1 MLDNLKVKGVAQL
14 SLLDSD
20 GNEKRT
26 VTTSN
31 LVVDTGLN
39 FIVDRMKDDET
50 VMTHMGVGTGTT
62 APTASDTTLETQ
74 LGNRELIETS
84 TVTNNSIL
92 YRSVFEA
99 GDSTGQLTEA
109 AIFNAST
116 GGTMLCRVS
125 FDAIDKQAND
135 SLAIKWTISLSA
147 S

>member
-116 GGTMLCRVS
+116 GGTMLCRVT

>member
-116 GGTMLCRVS
+116 GGTMLCRVT
-125 FDAIDKQAND
+125 FTAIDKQAND

>member
-14 SLLDSD
+14 SLLDSE
-20 GNEKRT
+20 GNEKQS

-62 APTASDTTLETQ
+62 APIASDTTLETQ

-84 TVTNNSIL
+84 TVTNNTIL

-116 GGTMLCRVS
+116 GGTMLCRVT
-125 FDAIDKQAND
+125 FDAIDKQADD